1 MNVNLGDEPNPS
13 RNQSS
18 ASSARQTMLRRVY
31 CFLAA
36 VGREFHTDRC
46 PQIAA
51 ALSYT
56 SVLSIVPILTV
67 IFTTLALVPAFRGW
81 QTAIEQF
88 IFANFVPASGDQL
101 QSYIAAFVSK
111 AAALQTLGFILLALS
126 VFSMMATIEQTFN
139 EIWHVSKRRAL
150 IKRGVLYFAIL
161 SLAPCALMFGLVAT
175 SYLVSLPLLQA
186 TLHMHA
192 MVPPLLRVLPLAAS
206 MLAFLASYKFIPNR
220 PVRWAHAA
228 IGSAVA
234 ALIFEAA
241 KRLFAVYLLHFPSQQ
256 VIYGAF
262 AVIPIFLL
270 WIYLCWLIVLFGA
283 ELTYGLTVFWT
294 AREHG

>member
-1 MNVNLGDEPNPS
+1 MNENLGDNPHPS

-18 ASSARQTMLRRVY
+18 DRTAPQIMLRRVY
-31 CFLAA
+31 YFLAA
-36 VGREFHTDRC
+36 VGREFRADRC

-67 IFTTLALVPAFRGW
+67 IFTTLALVPAFRVW
-81 QTAIEQF
+81 QIAIEQF

-111 AAALQTLGFILLALS
+111 AAALQTLGFILLAVS
-126 VFSMMATIEQTFN
+126 VFSMMATIEQAFN
-139 EIWHVSKRRAL
+139 EIWRVSKRRAL
-150 IKRGVLYFAIL
+150 VKRGLLYFAIL
-161 SLAPCALMFGLVAT
+161 SLAPCALTLGLVVT
-175 SYLVSLPLLQA
+175 SYLVSLPLLRA

-192 MVPPLLRVLPLAAS
+192 MAPPLLRVLPVVAS

-234 ALIFEAA
+234 AVIFEAA

-283 ELTYGLTVFWT
+283 ELTYGLTVFW
-294 AREHG
+294 AAPECE

>member
-1 MNVNLGDEPNPS
+1 MNENLGDNPNPS

-18 ASSARQTMLRRVY
+18 ARTAPQIMLCRVY
-31 CFLAA
+31 YFLAA
-36 VGREFHTDRC
+36 VGREFHADRC

-67 IFTTLALVPAFRGW
+67 IFTTLALVPAFRVW
-81 QTAIEQF
+81 QIAIEQF

-111 AAALQTLGFILLALS
+111 AAALQTLGFILLAVS
-126 VFSMMATIEQTFN
+126 VFSMMATIEQAFN
-139 EIWHVSKRRAL
+139 EIWRVSKRRAL
-150 IKRGVLYFAIL
+150 INRGLLYFAIL
-161 SLAPCALMFGLVAT
+161 SLAPCALTLGLVVT
-175 SYLVSLPLLQA
+175 SYLVSLPLLRA

-192 MVPPLLRVLPLAAS
+192 MASPLLRVLPVAAS

-234 ALIFEAA
+234 AVIFEAA